1 MACISAAFEPSVS
14 IAIGAARPA
23 ELRTADVAGDAF
35 GSVDGN
41 NHWFITHN
49 GELMNCSALTSM
61 ISSNENCQIIQ
72 ILHTFA
78 NIEYNIL
85 GRVDEHE

>member
-23 ELRTADVAGDAF
+23 ELRTADVAGDAL
-35 GSVDGN
+35 GGVDGN

-49 GELMNCSALTSM
+49 GELMKCSALTSM
-61 ISSNENCQIIQ
+61 ICSNV
-72 ILHTFA
+72 LHTFA